1 MANSINVRGTIS
13 NFFQFIFGF
22 VIGVLI
28 LAGGTALLGFYFFS
42 KMSSTPEKPIFTE
55 ELPKEETKTA
65 QSNTNSTNSGEAKST
80 QVQSST
86 SDFSNP
92 FVEGETTNKPEG
104 EELEA
109 GAYKARVTWERGL
122 ILRDEPT
129 TQASRIGGVGYNW
142 EIVILKESN
151 DGRWQKVRI
160 PSSGQTGWVK
170 AGNVQ
175 RID

>member
-22 VIGVLI
+22 IIGVFI

-65 QSNTNSTNSGEAKST
+65 QSNANSEEAKSS
-80 QVQSST
+80 QSQSST

-129 TQASRIGGVGYNW
+129 TQANRIGGVGYNW
-142 EIVILKESN
+142 EIVVLKESN

-160 PSSGQTGWVK
+160 PSNGQTGWVK